1 MNDDKFVTLFGSSAT
16 PELEGNNELEAAYAH
31 GFLRLNDVKSVSDDE
46 AQVEERERL
55 QAILLMAIA
64 AL

>member
-1 MNDDKFVTLFGSSAT
+1 MNDDQFVKLFSSPAT

-31 GFLRLNDVKSVSDDE
+31 GFLRLNDVKSVSDEE
-46 AQVEERERL
+46 AQTEEREQQ
-55 QAILLMAIA
+55 QAIITIIA